1 MRISSTACKPS
12 LRAQACKLLATAGM
26 AVCATCA
33 AAKDCWTR
41 AGERY
46 GIDPLLL
53 AAIAKVE
60 SSMDPRAFNRNSNG
74 TYDIGLMQINSTHLP
89 RLVKVGVTRKRLIN
103 EPCTSI
109 DTGASIL
116 AGFIDRHGYTWNA
129 VGAYN
134 AGSSPKRA
142 PARKAYATKVWETYT
157 EFTRD
162 RAASMAELAQW
173 AQ

>member
-1 MRISSTACKPS
+1 MLTSSTACKS
-12 LRAQACKLLATAGM
+12 LRRRVVAAVLF
-26 AVCATCA
+26 AVCASGA

-41 AGERY
+41 AGERH

-53 AAIAKVE
+53 LAVAKVE
-60 SSMDPRAFNRNSNG
+60 SALNPRAMNRNRNG
-74 TYDIGLMQINSTHLP
+74 TYDIGLMQINSSHLP
-89 RLVKVGVTRKRLIN
+89 RLVKVGVTHKRLID

-134 AGSSPKRA
+134 AGSSPKRE
-142 PARKAYATKVWETYT
+142 PARKAYATKVWREYHALTSN
-157 EFTRD
+157 RD
-162 RAASMAELAQW
+162 ASLAMLDEW
-173 AQ
+173 RR

>member
-1 MRISSTACKPS
+1 MRISSTVCKRS
-12 LRAQACKLLATAGM
+12 LRAQARKLLVAACV
-26 AVCATCA
+26 AVCASGA
-33 AAKDCWTR
+33 VAKDCWTR
-41 AGERY
+41 AGERH

-60 SSMDPRAFNRNSNG
+60 SSMDPRAFNRNRNG

-89 RLVKVGVTRKRLIN
+89 RLVKIGVTRKRLID

-116 AGFIDRHGYTWNA
+116 AAFIDQHGYTWNA

-142 PARKAYATKVWETYT
+142 PARRTYATKVWEAYRMLTS
-157 EFTRD
+157 D
-162 RAASMAELAQW
+162 RESSMAELAGW
-173 AQ
+173 RR

>member
-1 MRISSTACKPS
+1 MLTSSTACKG
-12 LRAQACKLLATAGM
+12 LRHRVVAAVLF
-26 AVCATCA
+26 AVCASGA

-41 AGERY
+41 AGERH

-53 AAIAKVE
+53 LAVAKVE
-60 SSMDPRAFNRNSNG
+60 SALNPRAMNRNRNG
-74 TYDIGLMQINSTHLP
+74 TYDIGLMQINSSHLP
-89 RLVKVGVTRKRLIN
+89 RLVKAGVTHKRLID

-134 AGSSPKRA
+134 AGSSPKRE
-142 PARKAYATKVWETYT
+142 PARKAYATKVWREYHALTSN
-157 EFTRD
+157 RD
-162 RAASMAELAQW
+162 ASLAMLDEW
-173 AQ
+173 RR

>member
-1 MRISSTACKPS
+1 MRTLSTACKG
-12 LRAQACKLLATAGM
+12 LRRSIA
-26 AVCATCA
+26 AVALFATCASGA
-33 AAKDCWTR
+33 AAKDCFTK
-41 AGERY
+41 AGERH

-60 SSMDPRAFNRNSNG
+60 SALNPRAMNWNRNG
-74 TYDIGLMQINSTHLP
+74 TYDIGLMQINSSHLP
-89 RLVKVGVTRKRLIN
+89 RLIKAGVTHKRLID

-134 AGSSPKRA
+134 AGSAPKRE
-142 PARKAYATKVWETYT
+142 PARKAYATKVWREYRALTSD
-157 EFTRD
+157 RD
-162 RAASMAELAQW
+162 ASLAMLDEW
-173 AQ
+173 RR

>member
-1 MRISSTACKPS
+1 MQISSTACKG
-12 LRAQACKLLATAGM
+12 LRRRVAAAVLLAA
-26 AVCATCA
+26 CASGA

-41 AGERY
+41 AGERH

-53 AAIAKVE
+53 VAVAKVE
-60 SSMDPRAFNRNSNG
+60 SALNPRAMNRNRNG
-74 TYDIGLMQINSTHLP
+74 TYDIGLMQINSSHLP
-89 RLVKVGVTRKRLIN
+89 RLVKVGVTHKRLID

-116 AGFIDRHGYTWNA
+116 AEFIGRHGYTWNA

-142 PARKAYATKVWETYT
+142 PARKAYATKVWREYHKLTSN
-157 EFTRD
+157 RD
-162 RAASMAELAQW
+162 ESLAMLDEW
-173 AQ
+173 RR